1 MNPYFWMLL
10 VNLFLLYWLIV
21 ILLDRKGILERYNI
35 STAGPVLMIRTK
47 RGEHLLERLSR
58 GTRRERFWRVY
69 ATIGTGLVL
78 IAMIFMFI
86 LVIYG
91 AYSTFILQ
99 PEPTTINEPRNWL
112 LIPGLNEFIPM
123 CAWVGFVIALV
134 VHELSHAVLSTVEKI
149 KVKSMGL
156 LMLIVP
162 IGAFAEPDSEQLFG
176 ESERKERKKGK
187 VVIEAESES
196 ESREPEKPSKKV
208 ASSRERTRILSAGVT
223 SNFCVAVLAF
233 TLFFAIL
240 FSIQPVDENVLYVY
254 QVAKGSPAELAG
266 ITPEVFITRV
276 DGTSMTTVEAL
287 TAALSTEVEHTV
299 VVLEKNGEERAFAV
313 PGGTTSSTGL
323 FIFDVVAGLPADQA
337 GLTQSMR
344 ITSIDDVSITGYTD
358 FSVFMNTTVPGQV
371 IEVQTDATTVR
382 VMLAE
387 SPSGEETGYMGVI
400 VAGTT
405 ASSPRGMLVFGFPAR
420 EYLNGLRG
428 IPASFLTLSPRQWL
442 ASWLWLT
449 IMPIAPLPTGFG
461 GFTPLLAQ
469 LFEPVG
475 TVAVMGGAVFWIADI
490 LFWIGWI
497 NFYVGLF
504 NCLPAIPLDGGYVFR
519 EMLYPVVH
527 LGIKEEQRKE
537 KVARGIAALFA
548 LFIFSAIV
556 IMLAGPYLL

>member
-47 RGEHLLERLSR
+47 RGERLLERLSR
-58 GTRRERFWRVY
+58 GTLRERFWRVY

-78 IAMIFMFI
+78 MAMIFMFI

-99 PEPTTINEPRNWL
+99 PAPTTINEPRNWL

-176 ESERKERKKGK
+176 ERERKERKKGK
-187 VVIEAESES
+187 AVTGAEVA
-196 ESREPEKPSKKV
+196 SREPEKPSKKV
-208 ASSRERTRILSAGVT
+208 ATSRERTRILSAGVT
-223 SNFCVAVLAF
+223 SNFCVAVIAF
-233 TLFFAIL
+233 TLFFSLL

-254 QVAKGSPAELAG
+254 QVAKSSPAEQAG
-266 ITPEVFITRV
+266 IAPGVFITRV
-276 DGTSMTTVEAL
+276 DGTSMTTVEEL

-313 PGGTTSSTGL
+313 SGGTTDNAGL

-337 GLTQSMR
+337 GLTRGMR
-344 ITSIDDVSITGYTD
+344 ITSIDDVNITGYTD
-358 FSVFMNTTVPGQV
+358 FSAFMNTTVPGQV
-371 IEVQTDATTVR
+371 IEVQTDATTVT
-382 VMLAE
+382 VTLAE
-387 SPSGEETGYMGVI
+387 SPSGEKTGYMGVI

-405 ASSPRGMLVFGFPAR
+405 APSPLGMLVLGFPAR

-428 IPASFLTLSPRQWL
+428 IPSSFLTLSPRQWL

-449 IMPIAPLPTGFG
+449 IMPIVPLPTGFG
-461 GFTPLLAQ
+461 GFTPLLAHF
-469 LFEPVG
+469 FEPVG
-475 TVAVMGGAVFWIADI
+475 AVAGLGGAVFWLADI

-519 EMLYPVVH
+519 EMLYPVVR

-537 KVARGIAALFA
+537 KVARGIAVLFA

-556 IMLAGPYLL
+556 IMLAGPYLF

>member
-35 STAGPVLMIRTK
+35 SAAGPVLMIRTK
-47 RGEHLLERLSR
+47 RGERLLERLSR
-58 GTRRERFWRVY
+58 GTQRERFWRVY

-99 PEPTTINEPRNWL
+99 PAPTTINEPRNWL

-176 ESERKERKKGK
+176 EKERKERKKLK
-187 VVIEAESES
+187 AVTEAESGS
-196 ESREPEKPSKKV
+196 GEPEKPSKKV
-208 ASSRERTRILSAGVT
+208 ATSRERTRILSAGVT
-223 SNFCVAVLAF
+223 SNFCVAVIAF
-233 TLFFAIL
+233 TLFFALL

-254 QVAKGSPAELAG
+254 QVAKGSPAEQAG
-266 ITPEVFITRV
+266 IAPEVFITRV
-276 DGTSMTTVEAL
+276 DGTSMRTVEEL
-287 TAALSTEVEHTV
+287 TAVLSTEVEHTM

-313 PGGTTSSTGL
+313 PGGTTNSSGL

-337 GLTQSMR
+337 GLTRGMR
-344 ITSIDDVSITGYTD
+344 ITSIDDVKITGYKD
-358 FSVFMNTTVPGQV
+358 FSAFMNTTVPGQV
-371 IEVQTDATTVR
+371 IKVQTDATTVT
-382 VMLAE
+382 VTLAE

-405 ASSPRGMLVFGFPAR
+405 ASSPLGMLVFEFPAQ

-475 TVAVMGGAVFWIADI
+475 AVAELGGAVFWLADI
-490 LFWIGWI
+490 FFWIGWI

-519 EMLYPVVH
+519 EMLYPLVR
-527 LGIKEEQRKE
+527 LGIKEEQRKK

-556 IMLAGPYLL
+556 IILAGPYLL

>member
-21 ILLDRKGILERYNI
+21 MLLDRKGILERYNI
-35 STAGPVLMIRTK
+35 SAAGPVLMIRTK
-47 RGEHLLERLSR
+47 RGERLLERLSR
-58 GTRRERFWRVY
+58 GAQRERFWRIY
-69 ATIGTGLVL
+69 ATIGTGLVF

-99 PEPTTINEPRNWL
+99 PTPTTVNEPRNWL

-149 KVKSMGL
+149 TVKSMGL

-176 ESERKERKKGK
+176 EKERKERKKVKAVTVAG
-187 VVIEAESES
+187 S
-196 ESREPEKPSKKV
+196 ESREPERPSKKV
-208 ASSRERTRILSAGVT
+208 ATAQERTRILSAGVT
-223 SNFCVAVLAF
+223 SNFCVAVIAF
-233 TLFFAIL
+233 ALFFAIL

-254 QVAKGSPAELAG
+254 QVATGSPAEQAG
-266 ITPEVFITRV
+266 ISSEVFIIRV
-276 DGTSMTTVEAL
+276 DGTSTRTVEEL
-287 TAALSTEVEHTV
+287 TAALSTEVEHNL
-299 VVLEKNGEERAFAV
+299 VVLEKNGKERAFAV
-313 PGGTTSSTGL
+313 SGGTTNSSGL
-323 FIFDVVAGLPADQA
+323 FIFDVVAGLPADQS
-337 GLTQSMR
+337 GLTRGMR
-344 ITSIDDVSITGYTD
+344 ITSIDDVKITGYTD
-358 FSVFMNTTVPGQV
+358 FSAFMNTTVPGQV
-371 IEVQTDATTVR
+371 IEVQTDATTVT
-382 VMLAE
+382 VPLAE

-405 ASSPRGMLVFGFPAR
+405 ASSPRGMLVLEFPAQ

-461 GFTPLLAQ
+461 GFNPLLAQ

-475 TVAVMGGAVFWIADI
+475 TIAELGSAVFWFADI
-490 LFWIGWI
+490 FFWIGWI

-519 EMLYPVVH
+519 EMLYPVVR
-527 LGIKEEQRKE
+527 LGIKEQQRKE

-556 IMLAGPYLL
+556 IILAGPYLL